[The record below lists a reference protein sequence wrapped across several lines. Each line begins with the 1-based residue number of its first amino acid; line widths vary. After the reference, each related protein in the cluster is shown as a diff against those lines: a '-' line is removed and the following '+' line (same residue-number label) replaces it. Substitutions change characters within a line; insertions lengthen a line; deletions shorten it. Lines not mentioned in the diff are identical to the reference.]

1 MSNID
6 IAPRFLRRCDTCDE
20 TLQQFRARIPRVDP
34 SPPPVPITPIDLP
47 PCHVVTSPPC
57 MFSLER
63 DDATGRE
70 RAAPTTVTT
79 GPPTAA
85 IAAGKAL
92 TPLPAIWYVSSD
104 ERLRKR
110 GGAIMPRKRRVRK
123 VGDGEPLRVDGYGR
137 VSTEEQEKEGVSLV
151 NQEQR
156 IRDYC
161 KLYGLNLVRM
171 VTDPGVSAK
180 TLDREGVQ
188 SVLDD
193 LRRGHVAGLVITKLD
208 RLTRSL
214 GDWSSLIDEFFSK
227 DAGLRLFSVNDSI
240 DTGTASGL
248 LVLDVL
254 MSVAQWERRI
264 IAERTSDALQGKIRR
279 GERCGRIRFGYTLGT
294 DGKTLIPHEGEQK
307 AISFMRSGASR
318 ERPTAT

>member
-1 MSNID
+1 M
-6 IAPRFLRRCDTCDE
+6 
-20 TLQQFRARIPRVDP
+20 
-34 SPPPVPITPIDLP
+34 
-47 PCHVVTSPPC
+47 
-57 MFSLER
+57 R

-264 IAERTSDALQGKIRR
+264 IAERTSDAAGEDPPRRAVWTHSIRVHPWHRRKDVDTARGGTESNLVHAPVARAGKDLPRHDR
-279 GERCGRIRFGYTLGT
+279 
-294 DGKTLIPHEGEQK
+294 D
-307 AISFMRSGASR
+307 A
-318 ERPTAT
+318 